1 MMAHDDPC
9 ILDSRLQITHII
21 YLVTIFLYLG
31 IVLSQQKN
39 KNDIYEVDT
48 NSKLEKKITLTI
60 ER

>member
-1 MMAHDDPC
+1 MMAHDNLC

-21 YLVTIFLYLG
+21 YLVTTFLYLG
-31 IVLSQQKN
+31 IVLSRQKN